1 MTNIAFAAQPRTYND
16 FLYALQEPSIP
27 APSLSPTLYSK
38 ALQLDFQS
46 LADQAH
52 VHRNTLRNAPTAPSV
67 QRYLRDSLRVIKAA
81 YHLSGDLNRALTWY
95 RNDGLDAFGYKTAE
109 QLVSDGRCE
118 DVLRYTASL
127 QAGFAG

>member
-1 MTNIAFAAQPRTYND
+1 MNTTTHAAQSSTYD
-16 FLYALQEPSIP
+16 EFLYSLQDPEIP
-27 APSLSPTLYSK
+27 APALSPALFGR

-67 QRYLRDSLRVIKAA
+67 QRYIRDSVRVIKAA
-81 YHLSGDLNRALTWY
+81 YNLSGDMSRALTWY
-95 RNDGLDAFGYKTAE
+95 RNDGLDAFSYKTAE
-109 QLVSDGRCE
+109 QLVSDGRTD
-118 DVLRYTASL
+118 DVLRYMTSL

>member
-1 MTNIAFAAQPRTYND
+1 MTNTALATPSNTYD
-16 FLYALQEPSIP
+16 EFLYSLQDPEIP
-27 APSLSPTLYSK
+27 APSLSPTLFGK

-67 QRYLRDSLRVIKAA
+67 QRYIRDSVRVIKAA
-81 YHLSGDLNRALTWY
+81 YNLSGDMSRALTWY
-95 RNDGLDAFGYKTAE
+95 RNDGLDAFGYRTAE
-109 QLVSDGRCE
+109 QLVSDGRT
-118 DVLRYTASL
+118 DDLLRYMSSL

>member
-1 MTNIAFAAQPRTYND
+1 MTIAVHTTQSSTYD
-16 FLYALQEPSIP
+16 EFLYSLQDPDIP
-27 APSLSPTLYSK
+27 APSLSPALFGK

-67 QRYLRDSLRVIKAA
+67 QRYLRDSVRVIKAA
-81 YHLSGDLNRALTWY
+81 YSLSGDMSRALTWY
-95 RNDGLDAFGYKTAE
+95 RNDGLDAFSYKTAE
-109 QLVSDGRCE
+109 QLVSDGRTD
-118 DVLRYTASL
+118 DVLHYISSL